1 VGQTEAE
8 EAIMAWVNT
17 VELGDVQQVLL
28 PGGQWHFVHPGSFHC
43 SGETFRF
50 DESVSG
56 AGSGVGMGTERVYG
70 PISSLLAIRS
80 AAKDVDVK

>member
-1 VGQTEAE
+1 
-8 EAIMAWVNT
+8 MAWVNT

-28 PGGQWHFVHPGSFHC
+28 PGGQWHSVHPGSFHC

-56 AGSGVGMGTERVYG
+56 AGSGVGMGTEHVHG

-80 AAKDVDVK
+80 GTKDVDLT